1 MIKILFNRNKKLN
14 KEGKGLISFSITLNG
29 NRKYISSEFYVF
41 PKDWDEKKCEVRKS
55 DPNYLK
61 INRAL
66 KDTKSKWENRE
77 IELRSTG
84 DFFTIENIVSEE
96 KNYANFIDFCQKEA
110 KKRYEIGDNGYSQYS
125 YYRNVIDELIKF
137 QGVNIP
143 FKAVNLKFINDFR
156 EHLLRKR
163 KDLSDATKS
172 KYLRALKT
180 LTNACADDK
189 IIEPIATR
197 RIKNIK
203 AVSKPRENLT
213 FTQLKQLETID
224 FVDKNLD
231 YYRDLFLTGCYT
243 GLRFSDLINLKKE
256 NIIYNPDDGGTYLRI
271 QEKKTKKWKA
281 NIPLHRLFNGKVL
294 KIFAKYESKFRE
306 TIFPDLVTD
315 QCVNRNLKIIHQI
328 MKFDVSNLTFHLSRH
343 TFGTLMAELDIAP
356 YLVQQYM
363 MHSDIKTTM
372 KYIHT
377 SRMNQNKML
386 EKIVFPD

>member
-1 MIKILFNRNKKLN
+1 MIKILFNRKKKLN

-41 PKDWDEKKCEVRKS
+41 PKDWDDKKCEVRKS

-84 DFFTIENIVSEE
+84 DFFTIGDIVSEE
-96 KNYANFIDFCQKEA
+96 KNYANFIDFCKKEA
-110 KKRYEIGDNGYSQYS
+110 KRRYEIGDNGYSQYS

-294 KIFAKYESKFRE
+294 KIFAKYESRFRE

-386 EKIVFPD
+386 ERIVFPD

>member
-1 MIKILFNRNKKLN
+1 M
-14 KEGKGLISFSITLNG
+14 
-29 NRKYISSEFYVF
+29 
-41 PKDWDEKKCEVRKS
+41 
-55 DPNYLK
+55 
-61 INRAL
+61 
-66 KDTKSKWENRE
+66 
-77 IELRSTG
+77 
-84 DFFTIENIVSEE
+84 
-96 KNYANFIDFCQKEA
+96 
-110 KKRYEIGDNGYSQYS
+110 
-125 YYRNVIDELIKF
+125 
-137 QGVNIP
+137 
-143 FKAVNLKFINDFR
+143 
-156 EHLLRKR
+156 
-163 KDLSDATKS
+163 SDATKS
-172 KYLRALKT
+172 KY
-180 LTNACADDK
+180 
-189 IIEPIATR
+189 
-197 RIKNIK
+197 
-203 AVSKPRENLT
+203 
-213 FTQLKQLETID
+213 
-224 FVDKNLD
+224 

-294 KIFAKYESKFRE
+294 KIFAKYESRFRE

-386 EKIVFPD
+386 ERIVFPD